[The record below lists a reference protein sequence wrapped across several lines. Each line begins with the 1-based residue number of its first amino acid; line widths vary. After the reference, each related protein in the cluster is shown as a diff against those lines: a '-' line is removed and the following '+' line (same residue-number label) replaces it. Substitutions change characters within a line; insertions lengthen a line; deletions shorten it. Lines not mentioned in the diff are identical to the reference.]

1 VRPHP
6 WALVGVVMAASV
18 TIAGCAPPSGSIPP
32 RPTGQS
38 TAHAS
43 AQPSEPIAEGWWQPA
58 GEPTTLAASLEAP
71 WSVLPLPEGGALISE
86 RDTGTV
92 RELGAEGT
100 LRTAGVIA
108 GVVSGGESGLH
119 GLALWE
125 DDRTRTWLYAYH
137 GAAEDNRVVRM
148 PLLGEP
154 GSLSLGEAEAV
165 FTGIPRSRTHNG
177 GRLAFGPDGLLYVTT
192 GDAQLRDA
200 AQDADAWGGKILRI
214 TPEGDPAP
222 GNPFGNA
229 VWTLGHR
236 NVQGIAWTPDG
247 RMWASEFGQD
257 TWDEL
262 NEIVGGANYGWP
274 VVEGEGGGGAYAD
287 PVIAWP
293 TSEASPS
300 GIAAV
305 GSTVFVAGL
314 RGERLWA
321 VEVSGTSAA
330 QPRAEP
336 VLEGQGRLRDVVVA
350 PDGALWVLTNNT
362 DGRGSPRAEDDVLI
376 RLPIARD
383 DG

>member
-1 VRPHP
+1 
-6 WALVGVVMAASV
+6 
-18 TIAGCAPPSGSIPP
+18 
-32 RPTGQS
+32 
-38 TAHAS
+38 
-43 AQPSEPIAEGWWQPA
+43 
-58 GEPTTLAASLEAP
+58 
-71 WSVLPLPEGGALISE
+71 
-86 RDTGTV
+86 
-92 RELGAEGT
+92 
-100 LRTAGVIA
+100 
-108 GVVSGGESGLH
+108 
-119 GLALWE
+119 
-125 DDRTRTWLYAYH
+125 
-137 GAAEDNRVVRM
+137 M

-154 GSLSLGEAEAV
+154 GSLSLGDVEAV

-177 GRLAFGPDGLLYVTT
+177 GRLAFGPDGFLYVTT

-200 AQDADAWGGKILRI
+200 AQDAGAWGGKILRI

-274 VVEGEGGGGAYAD
+274 VVEGEGGGGVYAD

-321 VEVSGTSAA
+321 VDVSETSTGK
-330 QPRAEP
+330 PRAEP

-350 PDGALWVLTNNT
+350 PDGALWILTNNT

-383 DG
+383 GG